1 MSSDTTKEKI
11 IQAAHD
17 VFIRKGMDG
26 ARMQEI
32 ADEAG
37 INKAL
42 LHYYFHSKE
51 QLFKEVFYGILSKLI
66 PGLILI
72 FKGEGSLHD
81 KIEAVIAEY
90 DSFMFR
96 NPFLPQFV
104 LREINRDPDQLS
116 GFMSDQGL
124 DFELVEKMINK
135 AVEAGKVR
143 PITFPHLFVNLIGMI
158 VMPYVGRP
166 LFQRKL
172 FKNDPVE
179 YEKFLQERRMV
190 VTSFVKQALTNG

>member
-42 LHYYFHSKE
+42 LHYYFHTKE
-51 QLFKEVFYGILSKLI
+51 QLFREVFYGILSRLI

-72 FKGEGSLHD
+72 FKGEGTFPD
-81 KIEAVIAEY
+81 KIEAVVAEY
-90 DSFMFR
+90 DSFMYQ
-96 NPFLPQFV
+96 NPYLPQFV
-104 LREINRDPDQLS
+104 FREVNRDPDQLA

-124 DFELVEKMINK
+124 DFDLVEKMIDRE
-135 AVEAGKVR
+135 VQAGHLR
-143 PITFPHLFVNLIGMI
+143 FITFPHLFVSMIGMI
-158 VMPYVGRP
+158 VIPYVGRP

-172 FKNDPVE
+172 FQNDPVK
-179 YEKFLQERRMV
+179 YDVFLKERRQV
-190 VTSFVKQALTNG
+190 ITNFIKHALIN